1 MRPEGRRRVA
11 NPFGATMIVRPLV
24 SPVLVARR
32 EELGE
37 LVARRRAAARG
48 HGSVAL
54 VAGDAGI
61 GKSRLV
67 AAFRDML
74 SNGRA
79 AIGIGLCREVGN
91 VPYGPLAEALR
102 GLDPDA
108 VLPTAPTRAEQLA
121 ATLAGLQ
128 ATCARRNAVLILED
142 LHWADDGTLSFL
154 AHLLPALES
163 MRLLVLATYRSDEV
177 HGGPAVARLVARV
190 ARDRG
195 NAHVVLAPLQPVE
208 TRSLLRH
215 AIAGRA
221 KLDAAIVDE
230 IVERSEGNPF
240 FAEELL
246 KSALERRERGG
257 VRSELP
263 LTIRSAVNERLTGL
277 DPSARRLLVLAA
289 VLGRRFEAEFL
300 AEIADRPLSD
310 VLDVL
315 HRARALQ
322 LVDELRT
329 PAHAIAYAFRHAL
342 IRDAI
347 YDEMLALELRPLHA
361 RILSALERQETAGA
375 NDLGYHSWA
384 ALDAERCVRYNE
396 RAGDEADAL
405 HAYGDAVRCY
415 ERALYGAR
423 DDGVRRRLLEKAARS
438 CARDGKPARAMHSY
452 EAAAEACE
460 RSGDAARVVELY
472 QAMSSEARLAGDNE
486 RAMAILDRALH
497 ALPNADATSR
507 ATLRLTLAFL
517 HLDRGETAKAAQLIG
532 EAGAASDTP
541 VYYNTRGYAAMIG
554 GDVAGLRAASASHL
568 ELCAALGEDRVLRAR
583 FNLGFALC
591 VLGGDAEALE
601 LFEAI
606 LPELRE
612 RRLSS
617 LEVLAS
623 ANAALIHA
631 RAGRLRAGRALVERG
646 LAIPEPAT
654 TGPIALA
661 SAALEIGRAL
671 CDEALVARSVSAELI
686 EAAFISRIN
695 TTLGRLAG
703 PYARWLDSR
712 GDRRGA
718 SDVLHRA
725 MQALTAPGGATE
737 TIVAAVE
744 LGDGA
749 TRRAALAYLP
759 AIDAMSSV
767 PIYAATSL
775 HVRALDASRAG
786 DAGLAHE
793 CATLAEA
800 WYRALG
806 WRLHAARCLELMAE
820 PEAAAAEYLAA
831 ESRADVRRLEAQRPA
846 QAAEPLA
853 LSRRELQIASLVA
866 AGTPIKRLAERLDVN
881 QRSVDKHLTSIY
893 GKLGLRNRSELAA
906 FVARQSS

>member
-1 MRPEGRRRVA
+1 
-11 NPFGATMIVRPLV
+11 MIVRPLV
-24 SPVLVARR
+24 CPVLVARR
-32 EELGE
+32 DELDE
-37 LVARRRAAARG
+37 LIERRRTAARG

-67 AAFRDML
+67 AAFRDTL

-79 AIGIGLCREVGN
+79 AIGVGLCREVGN
-91 VPYGPLAEALR
+91 IPYGPLADALR
-102 GLDPDA
+102 GLDPAA
-108 VLPTAPTRAEQLA
+108 VLPIAPTRAEQLA
-121 ATLAGLQ
+121 AMLAGLR
-128 ATCARRNAVLILED
+128 AICTRRNAVLIFED

-154 AHLLPALES
+154 THVLPELAA
-163 MRLLVLATYRSDEV
+163 MRLLIVATYRSDEV
-177 HGGPAVARLVARV
+177 HGGQAAARYVARV

-195 NAHVVLAPLQPVE
+195 NAHVMLGPLQPAE
-208 TRSLLRH
+208 TRSLIRY

-221 KLDAAIVDE
+221 TLDASAIEE

-246 KSALERRERGG
+246 KSALERRERSG

-263 LTIRSAVNERLTGL
+263 LTIRSAVNERLIGL
-277 DPSARRLLVLAA
+277 EPGARRLLVLAA

-300 AEIADRPLSD
+300 AEIADRPLCD

-315 HRARALQ
+315 HRVRDLQ

-329 PAHAIAYAFRHAL
+329 PAQAIAYAFRHAL

-361 RILSALERQETAGA
+361 RILTALERQAAAAA
-375 NDLGYHSWA
+375 NDLGYHAWA

-405 HAYGDAVRCY
+405 HAYADAVRCY
-415 ERALYGAR
+415 ERAMHGAR
-423 DDGVRRRLLEKAARS
+423 DDAVRRRLLEKAARS
-438 CARDGKPARAMHSY
+438 CARDGKPARAMHLY

-460 RSGDAARVVELY
+460 RSGDPARVVELY
-472 QAMSSEARLAGDNE
+472 QSMSSEARLAGDNE
-486 RAMAILDRALH
+486 RAMAILGRALY
-497 ALPNADATSR
+497 ALPAADATSR
-507 ATLRLTLAFL
+507 ATLSLTLAFL
-517 HLDRGETAKAAQLIG
+517 HLDRGETSKAAQLIG
-532 EAGAASDTP
+532 EAGAASHTP
-541 VYYNTRGYAAMIG
+541 VYYNTRGYAAMVN
-554 GDVAGLRAASASHL
+554 GDVEGVRTASAHHV
-568 ELCAALGEDRVLRAR
+568 ELCAELGADRVLRAR

-591 VLGGDAEALE
+591 VLGADADALDLLE
-601 LFEAI
+601 TI

-617 LEVLAS
+617 LEVLAC

-671 CDEALVARSVSAELI
+671 SDETLVARSVSVELI
-686 EAAFISRIN
+686 EAAFVSRIN

-703 PYARWLDSR
+703 PYARWLDAH

-718 SDVLHRA
+718 TDVLRRA
-725 MQALTAPGGATE
+725 MRALTAPGGATE

-744 LGDGA
+744 LGDEA
-749 TRRAALAYLP
+749 TRRNALAFLP
-759 AIDAMSSV
+759 AIEGASSV
-767 PIYAATSL
+767 PIYAATAL

-786 DAGLAHE
+786 DG
-793 CATLAEA
+793 AEA
-800 WYRALG
+800 RAHALRAGARYRELG
-806 WRLHAARCLELMAE
+806 WPLHEARCLELAAE
-820 PEAAAAEYLAA
+820 PEAAAAAYLAA
-831 ESRADVRRLEAQRPA
+831 DASADVRRLESRRPEP
-846 QAAEPLA
+846 AATSLA
-853 LSRRELQIASLVA
+853 LSRRELQIAALVA
-866 AGTPIKRLAERLDVN
+866 AGTPNKGLAERLDVS
-881 QRSVDKHLTSIY
+881 QRTVEKHLTSIY

-906 FVARQSS
+906 FVARVDPSRAPAGQDAQSS